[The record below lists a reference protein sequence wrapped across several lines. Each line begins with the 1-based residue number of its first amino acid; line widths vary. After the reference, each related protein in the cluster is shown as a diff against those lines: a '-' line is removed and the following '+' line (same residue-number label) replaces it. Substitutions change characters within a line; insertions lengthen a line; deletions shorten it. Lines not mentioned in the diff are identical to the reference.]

1 MPAGNNTSPAQ
12 SARIHAPQPYIP
24 DAAKIADSTRAA
36 LAALE
41 PTPHAEILNRL
52 IADVKQVDFRELAG
66 ITDDPDKKLNRQHM
80 TVCAVDEILQLATKR
95 HWSLAKAD
103 GFIYL
108 YNGAFWK
115 EIPTDD
121 LKTFLGEAAERLGI
135 ETTTAR
141 YYEFRDGLYK
151 QFMAVSCLPTPTPEP
166 GRVLINLR
174 NGTFEVG
181 HKGHRLREP
190 DRHDFLKYR
199 LEFDYNPAAKCPM
212 FNTYLNKVL
221 PEKALQNI
229 LAEFIGYVFVSPKVL
244 KLEKTLLLHG
254 GGSNGKSVFFEI
266 INALLGTANVTSFSL
281 KSLTDE
287 NGYFRAKLANSL
299 LNYASEISGKLES
312 SMFKALTS
320 GEPVE
325 ARLPYKEPFLLT
337 EYAKMMFNVNELPRE
352 TEQTHAFFR
361 RFCIVPFNVRI
372 PEGEQD
378 KRLSSKIIASEL
390 SGVFN
395 WVLGGLNRLLE
406 QGGLTDSPTAAAA
419 LEQYKLESD
428 SVQMFLA
435 DREHAPGTARTLP
448 LQGLFDDYQVFCKD
462 ELNKPVSMKRFSQ
475 RIQNQGFKVE
485 KTRNGRAVY
494 MAV

>member
-1 MPAGNNTSPAQ
+1 MTAQRYGAGKENANSDTVNP
-12 SARIHAPQPYIP
+12 
-24 DAAKIADSTRAA
+24 AKIAEASRAA

-41 PTPHAEILNRL
+41 PTPHAEILAKL
-52 IADVKQVDFRELAG
+52 IADVKPVDFRALAG

-80 TVCAVDEILQLATKR
+80 TVCGVDEILRLASKR

-103 GFIYL
+103 GFVYL

-115 EIPTDD
+115 ELPPDD
-121 LKTFLGEAAERLGI
+121 LKSFLGEAAERLGI

-141 YYEFRDGLYK
+141 FYEFRDGLYK
-151 QFMAVSCLPTPTPEP
+151 QFMSVSCLPTPTPEP
-166 GRVLINLR
+166 GRVLVNLR

-181 HKGHRLREP
+181 PNGHRLRAP
-190 DRHDFLKYR
+190 DKRDFLKYR
-199 LEFDYNPAAKCPM
+199 LGFDYNPTAKCPM
-212 FNTYLNKVL
+212 FEAYLNKVL

-254 GGSNGKSVFFEI
+254 GGANGKSVFFEI
-266 INALLGTANVTSFSL
+266 INALLGSANVTSFSL

-312 SMFKALTS
+312 SMFKALSS

-325 ARLPYKEPFLLT
+325 ARLPFKEPFLLT
-337 EYAKMMFNVNELPRE
+337 DYAKLMFNVNELPRE

-372 PEGEQD
+372 PEAEQD
-378 KRLSSKIIASEL
+378 KRLSSKIIEAGEL

-395 WVLGGLNRLLE
+395 WVLAGLGRLLE
-406 QGGLTDSPTAAAA
+406 QGGLTDSPTATAA
-419 LEQYKLESD
+419 LDQYKLESD

-448 LQGLFDDYQVFCKD
+448 LQSLFNDYRVFCSD

-475 RIQNQGFKVE
+475 RIQNQGFTVT
-485 KTRNGRAVY
+485 KTRNGREVN
-494 MAV
+494 VSV